1 MECSMLHI
9 VDICN
14 PLKSVYHL
22 SLKMPSECNAGE
34 KRSEMVQEMNDTR
47 GLLIKQCYT
56 FLACIPSIPL
66 QKILIYDI
74 QYSLQVAMCINTM
87 LKSAIQLEHRVHPL

>member
-14 PLKSVYHL
+14 PLKSVNHL

-34 KRSEMVQEMNDTR
+34 KRSEMMQEMNDTG

-56 FLACIPSIPL
+56 FLACVPVYLYRKSLFMTYSIVCKLLCVEIP
-66 QKILIYDI
+66 
-74 QYSLQVAMCINTM
+74 C
-87 LKSAIQLEHRVHPL
+87 